1 MTISRWIAGTALAL
15 AAIPV
20 TAAPTGQISAQRLSD
35 VDKFISSDAFEGRG
49 PATRAETKTIDY
61 IAAQYKAIGLKP
73 GGDTANGQRSWF
85 QNVPLLKS
93 DIAGA
98 PQFALNLGNGQTIQ
112 LSQGDQIAL
121 KAPLNGQSAINL
133 ANTPLLFVGYGV
145 SAPERNWD
153 DFKGQDV
160 HGKLLVVLIN
170 DPDFEAGGDGD
181 FGGKAM
187 TYYGRWTYKY
197 EEAARRGAA
206 GVLIVHETDPASYGW
221 NTVKNS
227 NTNTQF
233 DIVRQDP
240 AAEHT
245 AFESWIQRPLAEQ
258 IFAASG
264 LNFDQ
269 AKAAAKLR
277 NFQPIALKATLT
289 ANAQANVATIISH
302 NVVGYLPG
310 TKYPDETIIYS
321 AHWDHLGIGKPD
333 DRGDTIYNGALDN
346 ATGIAQLLEQARAF
360 AREPRTD
367 RSVVFLAVTAE
378 EKGLLGSEY
387 YAQNPLF
394 PASKTVGVINTDG
407 GQIWGPAKNF
417 TISGN
422 AKLGLLDDLIAEG
435 KKQGRYYSP
444 DPHPEAGHFYRS
456 DHFSFAK
463 VGVPAI
469 SFGDGNDLV
478 NGGIARGEALGKEYV
493 TKHYHQPSDEWS
505 PSWDF
510 TGMVQDVQLMHNL
523 GRDLANSRDWPDWS
537 PDSEF
542 RAIRDRTAGRSR
554 RDALRRRP
562 KLRGRRKESAVERNA
577 RARPSRSS
585 GRAGRALDASLV
597 RCRS

>member
-1 MTISRWIAGTALAL
+1 MKTFRLL
-15 AAIPV
+15 AATAIAL
-20 TAAPTGQISAQRLSD
+20 TAAPVLAATSSISAQRLSD
-35 VDKFISSDAFEGRG
+35 VDKFISTDAFEGRG
-49 PATRAETKTIDY
+49 PATRAETKTINY
-61 IAAQYKAIGLKP
+61 IADQMRQIGLKP
-73 GGDTANGQRSWF
+73 GGDTVNGQRSWF
-85 QNVPLLKS
+85 QNVPLLKA
-93 DIAGA
+93 DWAA
-98 PQFALNLGNGQTIQ
+98 DPVVTIQ
-112 LSQGDQIAL
+112 GPGGSMRLTQGNEIAV
-121 KAPLNGQSAINL
+121 KAPLNG
-133 ANTPLLFVGYGV
+133 ANQVRIANAPIVFAGYGV

-160 HGKLLVVLIN
+160 RGKIIVVLIN
-170 DPDFEAGGDGD
+170 DPDFEGGEGD

-197 EEAARRGAA
+197 EEAAKRGAA

-233 DIVRQDP
+233 DIVRQNP
-240 AAEHT
+240 AGSHT
-245 AFESWIQRPLAEQ
+245 SFETWIQRDVAVQLFKNA
-258 IFAASG
+258 G
-264 LNFDQ
+264 LDFEQ
-269 AKAAAKLR
+269 AKAAAKTKA
-277 NFQPIALKATLT
+277 FQPIDLKSTLSAT
-289 ANAQANVATIISH
+289 ANANVATITSH

-310 TKYPDETIIYS
+310 KKYPDETVIYS

-346 ATGIAQLLEQARAF
+346 ATGISQILEQARAF

-387 YAQNPLF
+387 YAQNPIF
-394 PASKTVGVINTDG
+394 PAAKTAGVLNTDG
-407 GQIWGPAKNF
+407 GAIWGRAKNF

-422 AKLGLLDDLIAEG
+422 AKLGLLDMLVAEG

-469 SFGDGNDLV
+469 SFGDGNDLL
-478 NGGIARGEALGKEYV
+478 NGGIERGEALGKEYV

-505 PSWDF
+505 PQWDF
-510 TGMVQDVQLMHNL
+510 SGMAEDTQLLHNL
-523 GRDLANSRDWPDWS
+523 GRDLANSRQWPNWS

-542 RAIRDRTAGRSR
+542 RATRDQSAAQREGSAASAPTKGE
-554 RDALRRRP
+554 
-562 KLRGRRKESAVERNA
+562 RG
-577 RARPSRSS
+577 
-585 GRAGRALDASLV
+585 
-597 RCRS
+597 

>member
-1 MTISRWIAGTALAL
+1 MKTFRLLAATAIALTAVPAL
-15 AAIPV
+15 AA
-20 TAAPTGQISAQRLSD
+20 TTSGISAQRLSD
-35 VDKFISSDAFEGRG
+35 VDKFISTDAFEGRG
-49 PATRAETKTIDY
+49 PATRAETKTINY
-61 IAAQYKAIGLKP
+61 IADQMRQIGLKP
-73 GGDTANGQRSWF
+73 GGDTVNGQRSWF
-85 QNVPLLKS
+85 QNVPLLKA
-93 DIAGA
+93 DWAADPIV
-98 PQFALNLGNGQTIQ
+98 TIQ
-112 LSQGDQIAL
+112 GPGGAMRLTQGNEIAV
-121 KAPLNGQSAINL
+121 KAPLNGQSQLNI
-133 ANTPLLFVGYGV
+133 ANAPIVFAGYGV

-160 HGKLLVVLIN
+160 RGKIIVVLIN
-170 DPDFEAGGDGD
+170 DPDFEGGEGD

-197 EEAARRGAA
+197 EEAAKRGAA

-233 DIVRQDP
+233 DIVRQNP
-240 AAEHT
+240 AGSHT
-245 AFESWIQRPLAEQ
+245 PFETWIQRDVAVQLFKNA
-258 IFAASG
+258 G
-264 LNFDQ
+264 LDFEQ
-269 AKAAAKLR
+269 AKAAAKTKA
-277 NFQPIALKATLT
+277 FQPIDLKSTLSAT
-289 ANAQANVATIISH
+289 ANANVSTITSH

-310 TKYPDETIIYS
+310 KKYPDETVIYS

-346 ATGIAQLLEQARAF
+346 ATGISEILEQARAF
-360 AREPRTD
+360 AREARTD

-394 PASKTVGVINTDG
+394 PAAKTAGVLNTDG
-407 GQIWGPAKNF
+407 GAIWGRAKNF

-422 AKLGLLDDLIAEG
+422 AKLGLLDMLVAEG

-469 SFGDGNDLV
+469 SFGDGNDLL

-505 PSWDF
+505 PQWDF
-510 TGMVQDVQLMHNL
+510 SGMAEDTQLLHNL
-523 GRDLANSRDWPDWS
+523 GRDLANSRQWPNWS

-542 RAIRDRTAGRSR
+542 RATRDQSAGQREGS
-554 RDALRRRP
+554 AAP
-562 KLRGRRKESAVERNA
+562 APTKGERG
-577 RARPSRSS
+577 
-585 GRAGRALDASLV
+585 
-597 RCRS
+597 

>member
-1 MTISRWIAGTALAL
+1 MKTVYLLAATALLAVPAL
-15 AAIPV
+15 AA
-20 TAAPTGQISAQRLSD
+20 TTGGFSPQRLSA

-49 PATRAETKTIDY
+49 PATRAETKTINY
-61 IAAQYKAIGLKP
+61 IAQQFAAIGLKP
-73 GGDTANGQRSWF
+73 GGDTVGGKRGWF
-85 QNVPLLKS
+85 QDVPLLKS
-93 DIAGA
+93 EFPTA
-98 PQFALNLGNGQTIQ
+98 PRFTLNLGNGQTVS
-112 LSQGDQIAL
+112 LTQGNEIAL
-121 KAPLNGQSAINL
+121 KAPLNGQGSVNL
-133 ANTPLLFVGYGV
+133 ANVPLVFAGYGV

-153 DFKGQDV
+153 DFKGTDV
-160 HGKLLVVLIN
+160 RGKLIVVLIN
-170 DPDFEAGGDGD
+170 DPDFEGGEGD

-227 NTNTQF
+227 NTNSQF

-240 AAEHT
+240 AAAHT
-245 AFESWIQRPLAEQ
+245 PFESWIQRSLAEQ

-269 AKAAAKLR
+269 AKAAAR
-277 NFQPIALKATLT
+277 TRAFRPIPLKATLT
-289 ANAQANVATIISH
+289 ATGQANVATITSH

-310 TKYPDETIIYS
+310 KKYPDETVIYS
-321 AHWDHLGIGKPD
+321 AHWDHLGIGRPD

-346 ATGIAQLLEQARAF
+346 ATGISQLIEQARAF

-394 PASKTVGVINTDG
+394 PAAKTAGVLNTDG
-407 GQIWGPAKNF
+407 GQLWGRARNF

-422 AKLGLLDDLIAEG
+422 AKLDLLDMLIAEG
-435 KKQGRYYSP
+435 KRQGRYYSP

-478 NGGIARGEALGKEYV
+478 NGGIQRGEALNKEY
-493 TKHYHQPSDEWS
+493 TDKHYHQPSDEWS
-505 PSWDF
+505 TAWDF
-510 TGMVQDVQLMHNL
+510 TGMAQDVQLMHNL
-523 GRDLANSRDWPDWS
+523 GRDLANSRDWPNWS
-537 PDSEF
+537 TDSEF
-542 RAIRDRTAGRSR
+542 RATRDRSAGDRGGSS
-554 RDALRRRP
+554 APAATPP
-562 KLRGRRKESAVERNA
+562 KKGERG
-577 RARPSRSS
+577 
-585 GRAGRALDASLV
+585 
-597 RCRS
+597 

>member
-1 MTISRWIAGTALAL
+1 MTTFRLLAATAIALTAVPAL
-15 AAIPV
+15 AA
-20 TAAPTGQISAQRLSD
+20 TTSGISAQRLSD
-35 VDKFISSDAFEGRG
+35 VDKFISTDAFEGRG
-49 PATRAETKTIDY
+49 PATRAETKTINY
-61 IAAQYKAIGLKP
+61 IADQMRQIGLKP
-73 GGDTANGQRSWF
+73 GGDTVNGQRSWF
-85 QNVPLLKS
+85 QNVPLLKA
-93 DIAGA
+93 DWAA
-98 PQFALNLGNGQTIQ
+98 DPVVTIQ
-112 LSQGDQIAL
+112 GPGGAMRLTQGNEIAV
-121 KAPLNGQSAINL
+121 KAPLNG
-133 ANTPLLFVGYGV
+133 ANQVRIANAPIVFAGYGV

-160 HGKLLVVLIN
+160 RGKIIVVLIN
-170 DPDFEAGGDGD
+170 DPDFEGGEGD

-197 EEAARRGAA
+197 EEAAKRGAA

-233 DIVRQDP
+233 DIVRQNP
-240 AAEHT
+240 AGSHT
-245 AFESWIQRPLAEQ
+245 PFETWIQRDVAVQLFKNA
-258 IFAASG
+258 G
-264 LNFDQ
+264 LDFEQ
-269 AKAAAKLR
+269 AKAAAKTKA
-277 NFQPIALKATLT
+277 FQPIDLKSTLSAT
-289 ANAQANVATIISH
+289 ANANVATITSH

-310 TKYPDETIIYS
+310 KKYPDETVIYS

-346 ATGIAQLLEQARAF
+346 ATGISQILEQARAF

-387 YAQNPLF
+387 YAQNPIF
-394 PASKTVGVINTDG
+394 PAAKTAGVLNTDG
-407 GQIWGPAKNF
+407 GAIWGRAKNF

-422 AKLGLLDDLIAEG
+422 AKLGLLDMLIAEG
-435 KKQGRYYSP
+435 KKQGRYYSA

-469 SFGDGNDLV
+469 SFGDGNDLL
-478 NGGIARGEALGKEYV
+478 NGGIERGEALGKEYV

-505 PSWDF
+505 PQWDF
-510 TGMVQDVQLMHNL
+510 SGMAEDTQLLHNL
-523 GRDLANSRDWPDWS
+523 GRDLANSRQWPNWS

-542 RAIRDRTAGRSR
+542 RATRDQSAAQREGSAATAPTKGE
-554 RDALRRRP
+554 
-562 KLRGRRKESAVERNA
+562 RG
-577 RARPSRSS
+577 
-585 GRAGRALDASLV
+585 
-597 RCRS
+597 